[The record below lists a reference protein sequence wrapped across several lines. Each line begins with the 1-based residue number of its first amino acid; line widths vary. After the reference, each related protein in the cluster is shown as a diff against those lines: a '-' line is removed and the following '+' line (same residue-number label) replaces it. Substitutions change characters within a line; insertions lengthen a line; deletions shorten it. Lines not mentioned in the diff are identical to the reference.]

1 MLKINKIFSKKPNNK
16 ISLLILGLFLFVL
29 VLIFWLSAW
38 RNVGNQTADNFNTK
52 VDSQQKINDKI
63 KAVIEKNS
71 CDLKNET
78 LFKGYI
84 EKIDGVDMVVN
95 NGLKQT
101 KLTLKPEA
109 VIVRVSVYPNGNS
122 EIAELPRSEIK
133 VGQDVVLSVFTDEN
147 GNNYTLLVKQ
157 IELKNI

>member
-1 MLKINKIFSKKPNNK
+1 MLKINKIFSRKSNNK
-16 ISLLILGLFLFVL
+16 LSLLILGLFLLVL

-38 RNVGNQTADNFNTK
+38 QNVGNQVADNLNIQ

-71 CDLKNET
+71 CDLKNES
-78 LFKGYI
+78 LVKGYI
-84 EKIDGVDMVVN
+84 EKIDGFDMVIN

-101 KLTLKPEA
+101 RLTVKPEA

-122 EIAELPRSEIK
+122 EITELPRSEIK

-147 GNNYTLLVKQ
+147 GNNYSLLVKQ